1 MGVKLLV
8 VEDNELNRTMLARRL
23 TRMGYEVVTAADGA
37 EAVAK
42 ARSEKPALV
51 LMDLGLPVMDGWEAT
66 RVLRAGAETKDLPI
80 IALTAHAMQREYDR
94 ALAAG
99 CSDWDVKPVDFARLE
114 AKIQA
119 LIGKQP

>member
-1 MGVKLLV
+1 
-8 VEDNELNRTMLARRL
+8 MLARRL